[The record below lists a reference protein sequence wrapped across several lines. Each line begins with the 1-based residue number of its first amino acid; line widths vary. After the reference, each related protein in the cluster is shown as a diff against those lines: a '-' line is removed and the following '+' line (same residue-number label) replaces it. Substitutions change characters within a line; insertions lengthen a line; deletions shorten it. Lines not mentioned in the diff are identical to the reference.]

1 MPASQTSIRPGLGG
15 VRPSAA
21 SQGGEYVVCDQVG
34 KIYGGG
40 AAQYEA
46 LRGVSFAAA
55 DREFVSLLGPSGCG
69 KTTVL
74 MMVGGLEAV
83 TSGTIR
89 VGGAE
94 ISGPR
99 PDIGIMFQD
108 PTLLPWKTALEN
120 VLFPIRI
127 MHRPVAE
134 YRDRAEELLRI
145 VGLADFRRK
154 KPLELSGGMR
164 QRVALCR
171 ALIHE
176 PRLLLMDEPFSALDA
191 ITRDEMNVVLTDM
204 WTQFQSTALF
214 VTHSIRE
221 AVFLSDRVIVMG
233 GNPSMIIADVK
244 IDFPRPRDMSL
255 NETAEFNQICGTLRD
270 KIEMA
275 HSARKVGGGRA
286 ESKGSASPRSARAG
300 SRVG

>member
-1 MPASQTSIRPGLGG
+1 VSGTVA
-15 VRPSAA
+15 
-21 SQGGEYVVCDQVG
+21 YVVCRDVG
-34 KIYGGG
+34 KIYGERK
-40 AAQYEA
+40 ARYEA
-46 LRGVSFAAA
+46 LRHVSFVVAEG
-55 DREFVSLLGPSGCG
+55 EFVALLGPSGCG

-83 TSGTIR
+83 TDGQIMI
-89 VGGAE
+89 GGIE
-94 ISGPR
+94 VTGPR

-127 MHRPVAE
+127 MRRPVGDYRPHAE
-134 YRDRAEELLRI
+134 QLLNV
-145 VGLADFRRK
+145 VGLSGFRHK

-176 PRLLLMDEPFSALDA
+176 PKLLLMDEPFSALDA

-204 WTQFQSTALF
+204 WTRFKSTALF

-221 AVFLSDRVIVMG
+221 AAFLSDRVIVLG
-233 GNPSMIIADVK
+233 EHPSTIIADVK
-244 IDFPRPRDMSL
+244 IEFPRPRDMAL
-255 NETAEFNQICGTLRD
+255 NETQQFNELCGFLRS
-270 KIEMA
+270 KIELA
-275 HSARKVGGGRA
+275 HATRN
-286 ESKGSASPRSARAG
+286 
-300 SRVG
+300 